1 MIPPFHSDVFPLMA
15 AIRQELYSA
24 PLGPQGVVEA
34 VHREL
39 AALGLSERIRPG
51 MSVALGCGSRGIDQY
66 ALVVK
71 TVVEHLSDL
80 GARPFVFPAMGSHG
94 GATPEGQRRVL
105 QTLGIGESTVGCPVA
120 ATMEVVTLGS
130 TPHGLPVYLDRCAA
144 AAEAILIVNRVKP
157 HTNFHG
163 PVESGL
169 MKMLAIG
176 AGKQRQASAI
186 HRWGVPGL
194 RDHMPEVARVVLQK
208 APVVAGVALLEDAR
222 HQLSRVVGVPAAD
235 IERTEMRLLEEVR
248 AYQPRLPVRQLDLL
262 VVDRIGKELSG
273 TGMDPNVIGRCRLV
287 DFVAFP
293 EPEIK
298 VITVHDLTDKT
309 NGNAIGI
316 GMADLT
322 TRRAA
327 DKFNPQSTYANVLTG
342 FSPAMGAMPVVAETD
357 REAIRLALDYLIGPV
372 EPERA
377 RVLRIRDTLNLEH
390 LEASE
395 AVLEEIQGLSSIQ
408 VCRQPQPMAFDASGA
423 LAPLAT

>member
-1 MIPPFHSDVFPLMA
+1 MIVPFHSDVLPRMA
-15 AIRQELYSA
+15 AVRQELYSA
-24 PLGPQGVVEA
+24 PLGPQNVVEA
-34 VHREL
+34 VRREL
-39 AALGLSERIRPG
+39 AALGLGQRLRPG
-51 MSVALGCGSRGIDQY
+51 MSVAVGCGSRGIDQY

-71 TVVEHLSDL
+71 TVVEHLASL
-80 GARPFVFPAMGSHG
+80 GTRPFVFPAMGSHG

-105 QTLGIGESTVGCPVA
+105 QTQGIEESSLGCPVE

-130 TPHGLPVYLDRCAA
+130 TPHGLPVYLDRFAA
-144 AAEAILIVNRVKP
+144 AADAILIVNRVKP

-222 HQLSRVVGVPAAD
+222 HQLSRVLGVPAAD
-235 IERTEMRLLEEVR
+235 FERTEMRLLEEVR
-248 AYQPRLPVRQLDLL
+248 GYQPRLPVGEIDLL

-298 VITVHDLTDKT
+298 IITVHDLTDKT
-309 NGNAIGI
+309 HGNAIGI

-322 TRRAA
+322 TRRVA
-327 DKFNPQSTYANVLTG
+327 DKFDPQSTYANVLTG
-342 FSPAMGAMPVVAETD
+342 FSPAMGAMPIVAQTD

-377 RVLRIRDTLNLEH
+377 RVVRIRDTLNLEH

-395 AVLEEIQGLSSIQ
+395 AVLAEIRDRPSI
-408 VCRQPQPMAFDASGA
+408 RISGQPRPMAFDADGT
-423 LAPLAT
+423 LAPLAM

>member
-1 MIPPFHSDVFPLMA
+1 
-15 AIRQELYSA
+15 
-24 PLGPQGVVEA
+24 
-34 VHREL
+34 
-39 AALGLSERIRPG
+39 
-51 MSVALGCGSRGIDQY
+51 
-66 ALVVK
+66 
-71 TVVEHLSDL
+71 
-80 GARPFVFPAMGSHG
+80 
-94 GATPEGQRRVL
+94 
-105 QTLGIGESTVGCPVA
+105 
-120 ATMEVVTLGS
+120 
-130 TPHGLPVYLDRCAA
+130 
-144 AAEAILIVNRVKP
+144 
-157 HTNFHG
+157 
-163 PVESGL
+163 
-169 MKMLAIG
+169 MLAIG

-208 APVVAGVALLEDAR
+208 APVVAGIALLEDAR

-235 IERTEMRLLEEVR
+235 IERTEMRLLDEVR

-309 NGNAIGI
+309 SGNAIGI

-395 AVLEEIQGLSSIQ
+395 AVLEEIQGLPSIQ
-408 VCRQPQPMAFDASGA
+408 VCGQPQPMAFDADGA
-423 LAPLAT
+423 LAPLAS